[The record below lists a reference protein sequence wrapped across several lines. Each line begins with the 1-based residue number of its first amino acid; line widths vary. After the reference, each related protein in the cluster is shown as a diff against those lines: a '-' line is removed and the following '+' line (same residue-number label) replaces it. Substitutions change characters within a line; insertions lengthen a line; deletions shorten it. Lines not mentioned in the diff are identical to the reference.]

1 MISGGGARAK
11 PRNEVDDLLGGP
23 SPFGDSS
30 GASAIPPPTMGS
42 DLPDIGG
49 GGPLGGLPSL
59 GGGGRKPFGGL
70 GGVGGRAGAFEY
82 DQAALKRANAEL
94 AKLNRIGDPDF
105 E

>member
-1 MISGGGARAK
+1 MVGGGARAK
-11 PRNEVDDLLGGP
+11 PKSEVDDLLGGP

-30 GASAIPPPTMGS
+30 SAIPPPTTSS
-42 DLPDIGG
+42 DLPDI

-70 GGVGGRAGAFEY
+70 GGVAGRAGAFEY
-82 DQAALKRANAEL
+82 DQAALARANAEL
-94 AKLNRIGDPDF
+94 SKLNRIGDPDF